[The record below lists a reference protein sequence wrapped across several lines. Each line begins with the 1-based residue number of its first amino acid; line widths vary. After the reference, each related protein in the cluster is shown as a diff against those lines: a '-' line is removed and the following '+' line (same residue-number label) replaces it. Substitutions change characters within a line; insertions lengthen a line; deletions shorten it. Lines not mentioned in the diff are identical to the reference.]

1 MVGDIEF
8 VVLAAFALFRFF
20 FRGSGGVGVLEELDV
35 PFLVVVEVSTEFTGL
50 LDGVED
56 DVVEVEFR
64 RELVVLLFPSWL
76 IGEGC
81 EVTASGST
89 GSYGLIMIRRSGTW
103 SA

>member
-1 MVGDIEF
+1 MVGDVEF

-20 FRGSGGVGVLEELDV
+20 LRGSGGVGVLEELDV
-35 PFLVVVEVSTEFTGL
+35 PLLVVMEVSPEFTGL

-56 DVVEVEFR
+56 DAVEVEFR
-64 RELVVLLFPSWL
+64 REPAVLPFPSWL

-81 EVTASGST
+81 EVTTSGST
-89 GSYGLIMIRRSGTW
+89 GSYGLIMMRRSGTW